1 MIKLTDILTE
11 ALVLFKIEVLI
22 KTSNDENQVYIYNEI
37 RGLKDVVVVT
47 VEQNNF
53 LKTKSNDKHQFALLK
68 MKYLATSDPKE
79 AINRIKTDALVTN
92 KIPGLIQFIPRFN
105 TVEKVGEY

>member
-47 VEQNNF
+47 VEQNDF
-53 LKTKSNDKHQFALLK
+53 L
-68 MKYLATSDPKE
+68 
-79 AINRIKTDALVTN
+79 NRAELTIKRIREN
-92 KIPGLIQFIPRFN
+92 GHI
-105 TVEKVGEY
+105 